1 MEGEHIYI
9 DKTTLEDLI
18 EFHEIE
24 YEFVRGYYYDEGF
37 NTTIKNVIC
46 NLYKTRKEYK
56 KQGNPIQEIYKL
68 LMNSGYGKAGLKPV
82 NEKTEYITEK
92 DYEKTISRKYNFI
105 KEIVKINDKVYKI
118 TYYNS
123 LEEHYN
129 NVHIAVSILSYT
141 KRIMCKVMC
150 LAEDLKLN
158 IYYTDTDSMHIDYEQ
173 VDILAKEYK
182 KKYNTELIGKNIGQ
196 FHIDFDD
203 KLEGVKCDNVH
214 SDYLIALG
222 KKIYI
227 DRLVGNCKKTGK
239 IMNDYHIRLKG
250 VSENAIKYTAKENYD
265 MDLMKLYEDLS
276 KNTEGIG
283 FDLLCGGMK
292 CSFEMNKDLTINS
305 RDKFSRVVK
314 VC

>member
-1 MEGEHIYI
+1 
-9 DKTTLEDLI
+9 
-18 EFHEIE
+18 
-24 YEFVRGYYYDEGF
+24 
-37 NTTIKNVIC
+37 
-46 NLYKTRKEYK
+46 
-56 KQGNPIQEIYKL
+56 
-68 LMNSGYGKAGLKPV
+68 MNSGYGKAGLKPV
-82 NEKTEYITEK
+82 NENTEYITEK

-105 KEIVKINDKVYKI
+105 KEIIKINDKVYKI

-129 NVHIAVSILSYT
+129 NVHIAVSILSYS
-141 KRIMCKVMC
+141 KRIMNKVMC
-150 LAEDLKLN
+150 LAEDLNMNML
-158 IYYTDTDSMHIDYEQ
+158 YTDTDSIHILYNE
-173 VDILAKEYK
+173 VEKLALEYK
-182 KKYNTELIGKNIGQ
+182 KKYNEELIGKNMGQ
-196 FHIDFDD
+196 LSIDFDN
-203 KLEGVKCDNVH
+203 KLQGIECDNVH